1 MSDPKNPGLITH
13 TSVFILK
20 ILTLA
25 DWRQNP
31 HYFKQ
36 FTASFDL
43 PIYNYFDYM
52 DAWKNTFLF
61 QNNEDRHSW
70 FFCFD
75 KTFKKQNIPFWF
87 VDWWCFYGPIEEILP
102 PPIIEA
108 YNTFTKHSE
117 SLTLCPTTLSF
128 FIHCKLSWIMYWDY
142 IIEESP
148 QTIPT
153 LHRQFW
159 TKWWNKYDLSKCTS
173 ETILRSLKSK
183 SYQDQQFTLAKS
195 QIQATIASSSTK
207 KELQEQI
214 KKLQDAL
221 DNTPDEDDDKQNTP
235 SEDDEDGSRNST
247 INLADPDDFLPVQKT
262 KGKKK

>member
-1 MSDPKNPGLITH
+1 DWHYYNNHSQKTQTFYEFILVDTYSIKINPKSDPKNPGLITH

-20 ILTLA
+20 ILTLSE
-25 DWRQNP
+25 WGQNP

-75 KTFKKQNIPFWF
+75 KTFKNQNIPYWF

-108 YNTFTKHSE
+108 YNTF
-117 SLTLCPTTLSF
+117 
-128 FIHCKLSWIMYWDY
+128 
-142 IIEESP
+142 
-148 QTIPT
+148 
-153 LHRQFW
+153 
-159 TKWWNKYDLSKCTS
+159 
-173 ETILRSLKSK
+173 
-183 SYQDQQFTLAKS
+183 
-195 QIQATIASSSTK
+195 
-207 KELQEQI
+207 
-214 KKLQDAL
+214 
-221 DNTPDEDDDKQNTP
+221 
-235 SEDDEDGSRNST
+235 
-247 INLADPDDFLPVQKT
+247 
-262 KGKKK
+262 